1 VFELTQCTMELVTV
15 IILAVSG
22 TTLPL
27 VFDMLRTFVPQ
38 RLRYGRL
45 VAAWHRQVL
54 LCLVCGLCGAAYL
67 LFWRSM
73 LPYSYAPASL
83 AGALHGL
90 LATWLWLMT
99 VYNFAMCCAVDAGTV
114 AQPSEP
120 EVEAGG
126 GSGKGHWPAGS
137 HHCHVCRVR
146 VLQFDHH
153 CPFTGGCVGQRNFR
167 FFLLFALHGWA
178 GMSYA
183 CALSWPPFRDCVWR
197 QLDVPSLGWARMP
210 PPEEGACIDLAS
222 RSLLLL
228 PSAALCGALSQL
240 ALLHLLLLANG
251 VSTVRLAQ
259 RWRTRGFA
267 YLRDLALLRAQREVE
282 VEVDKWTLLF
292 GTADGNAP
300 TKGRLARRV
309 RVLLLPSLPEA
320 PWQLHA
326 GLASRRL
333 WAGALLCIVAAAAV
347 VLLGAQLLGT
357 LVRVDRA
364 VPSGV
369 NHGVGAPVREMS
381 HNG

>member
-1 VFELTQCTMELVTV
+1 
-15 IILAVSG
+15 
-22 TTLPL
+22 
-27 VFDMLRTFVPQ
+27 
-38 RLRYGRL
+38 
-45 VAAWHRQVL
+45 
-54 LCLVCGLCGAAYL
+54 
-67 LFWRSM
+67 
-73 LPYSYAPASL
+73 
-83 AGALHGL
+83 
-90 LATWLWLMT
+90 
-99 VYNFAMCCAVDAGTV
+99 
-114 AQPSEP
+114 
-120 EVEAGG
+120 
-126 GSGKGHWPAGS
+126 
-137 HHCHVCRVR
+137 
-146 VLQFDHH
+146 
-153 CPFTGGCVGQRNFR
+153 
-167 FFLLFALHGWA
+167 
-178 GMSYA
+178 MSYA